1 MKKKLFFLAAAAVA
15 LASCSSDETTAEN
28 SSVSQANQPKEIALS
43 TFAQKATRA
52 AWNGTTFPGSGDGY
66 GIKLASYD
74 ATKGNIYFNDGDFTY
89 STGTGA
95 GIIYHDATT
104 PRYWPFADTWLH
116 FLGVTYMTTAENNVI
131 TTSFSTYGTAGT
143 AAVTLA
149 DNSTKQNDLMY
160 AIGYGHVEQTGN
172 ALVIPDNVPMTYHH
186 ALASMSFR
194 VKASVASAI
203 TVTGIKVNGAYESG
217 VYNIT
222 HTGYNS
228 QSSTE
233 SVSGT
238 WDVSAQ
244 LADVRTVPESNI
256 GALNTTFSTEKGLM
270 VVPVSAGNSFSGIT
284 IDYTMSGVNYSYTY
298 TPASL
303 VLEQGKKYLYD
314 ITFTLHEILVNPS
327 VQDWDATT
335 PTTNVEIPM
344 TAYAHNAEADNTGNF
359 PTAGNI
365 AATAGTYSFQV
376 TGLASTDDITVAAG
390 TGGTGTLTSVSKVY
404 NTTSKVAVV
413 TFQVPANATN
423 TAKTYVI
430 DVTDSGTSG
439 SHHKTTITVNQEA
452 GA

>member
-1 MKKKLFFLAAAAVA
+1 MKKILFLASLAAVA
-15 LASCSSDETTAEN
+15 MTSCTSESNEYVGGNDNT
-28 SSVSQANQPKEIALS
+28 PKEIALS
-43 TFAQKATRA
+43 AFAQKATRA
-52 AWNGTTFPGSGDGY
+52 AWGGTTFPGSGDGY

-74 ATKGNIYFNDGDFTY
+74 ATKGSIYFTDGDFTY

-116 FLGVTYMTTAENNVI
+116 FLGVTYMTTAADNVI
-131 TTSFSTYGTAGT
+131 TTNFTSYGTNGT
-143 AAVTLA
+143 AAVTLT

-160 AIGYGHVEQTGN
+160 AIGYGHVQQTGN
-172 ALVIPDNVPMTYHH
+172 ALVFPENVPMTYHH

-244 LADVRTVPESNI
+244 SADVRTVPESNI
-256 GALNTTFSTEKGLM
+256 GALNTTFSTETGLM
-270 VVPVSAGNSFSGIT
+270 VVPVSAGSSFSGIT

-314 ITFTLHEILVNPS
+314 ITFTLHEILVNPT
-327 VQDWDATT
+327 VTDWDAST

-344 TAYAHNAEADNTGNF
+344 TAYAHNTSADNTGNF

-376 TGLASTDDITVAAG
+376 TGLASTDDITVAEGA
-390 TGGTGTLTSVSKVY
+390 GGTGTLTSVSKVY

-423 TAKTYVI
+423 SAKTYVI
-430 DVTDSGTSG
+430 NVTDSGTSG
-439 SHHKTTITVNQEA
+439 STHKTTITVTQEA